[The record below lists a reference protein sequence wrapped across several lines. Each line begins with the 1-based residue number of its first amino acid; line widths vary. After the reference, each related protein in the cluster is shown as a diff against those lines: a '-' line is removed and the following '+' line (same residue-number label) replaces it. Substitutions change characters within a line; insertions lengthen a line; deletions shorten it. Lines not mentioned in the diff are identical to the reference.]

1 MGQQNISEGCPQG
14 LSLLANVGT
23 LSRDSVPDNVPHNVP
38 TLWGSIAMKAADSM
52 DSISVDNRHCV
63 EQNNGALSDER
74 EGIS

>member
-23 LSRDSVPDNVPHNVP
+23 LSRDTVPDDVP
-38 TLWGSIAMKAADSM
+38 TLWGSIAMKAADSI

-63 EQNNGALSDER
+63 EQNNGALSDQR
-74 EGIS
+74 EGMR